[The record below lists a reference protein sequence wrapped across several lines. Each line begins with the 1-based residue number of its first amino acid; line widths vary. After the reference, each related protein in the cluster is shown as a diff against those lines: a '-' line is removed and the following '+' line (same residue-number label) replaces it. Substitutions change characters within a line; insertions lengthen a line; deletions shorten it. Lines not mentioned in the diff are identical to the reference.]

1 MHRLPFS
8 HSQSTTVVP
17 FHKLHSDVWGP
28 SACIAVGG
36 FRYYL
41 TIIDDCTRYMWIF
54 PLINKFNVLPTF
66 IKFHAYIVNQYQAH
80 IKKFQS
86 DGGGEYT
93 SKAFQEFLSSKG
105 ISHQLSCPYTTQQNG
120 VAERKSRHVIETTIT
135 LLQTAELPTNLWYYA
150 AAHAVFL
157 INRMPC
163 KGLDMT
169 SPYYKFFGH
178 HPVLSAMKVFGSA
191 VYPLLKQYNAHKLE
205 SRLSQCVFLGYSLS
219 HKGVYCYNMLNQK
232 LHISRHVI
240 HDESLFPFKLLKSPP
255 ISTTVASSNPRPINI
270 SVTLPHTSSQQ
281 STSSAQSSMETHSD
295 LPMSNNIESLEFSS
309 GSVLPVTS
317 TNQLEVVLP
326 ISPNSN
332 IHESSDA
339 CAMPHSTNCHPM
351 QTRLKSGIVQ
361 KRQFLEFSCFATM
374 LTSVI
379 EPEAPTYFK
388 AAAAQPEWQQAMLEE
403 IQALQL
409 QGTWNLVPPPDK
421 NIVGCR
427 WIYKIKRNSDGTI
440 SRYKA
445 RLVAQ
450 GFSQEHGLDYDEIF
464 SPVVR
469 HTTVRL
475 VLSLA
480 AMFKWDLRQLDVK
493 NAFLHGELQ
502 EEVYMRQPQ
511 GFTDSTY
518 PNHVCKLQKS
528 LYGLKQ
534 APRAWNAK
542 FTGYL
547 PSLGFQSSHLD
558 PSLFVRQNSTSV
570 VILLLYVDD
579 IIITGSD
586 TQVVQSVI
594 DSLGEVFDMKDI
606 GRLTYFLGLEVHYQD
621 NGDIFVNQAKYARD
635 LFKKACMD
643 TCKPCLTPIKPHQSV
658 LKDEGTLLS
667 DPTLYRSLVGA
678 LQYLTFTRPDIAFA
692 VNTVCQ
698 FMNAPTDTH
707 FALVKR
713 ILRYLQGTLQYGITF
728 STGSML
734 LSGYCDS
741 D

>member
-1 MHRLPFS
+1 
-8 HSQSTTVVP
+8 
-17 FHKLHSDVWGP
+17 
-28 SACIAVGG
+28 
-36 FRYYL
+36 
-41 TIIDDCTRYMWIF
+41 
-54 PLINKFNVLPTF
+54 
-66 IKFHAYIVNQYQAH
+66 
-80 IKKFQS
+80 
-86 DGGGEYT
+86 
-93 SKAFQEFLSSKG
+93 
-105 ISHQLSCPYTTQQNG
+105 
-120 VAERKSRHVIETTIT
+120 
-135 LLQTAELPTNLWYYA
+135 
-150 AAHAVFL
+150 
-157 INRMPC
+157 
-163 KGLDMT
+163 
-169 SPYYKFFGH
+169 
-178 HPVLSAMKVFGSA
+178 
-191 VYPLLKQYNAHKLE
+191 
-205 SRLSQCVFLGYSLS
+205 
-219 HKGVYCYNMLNQK
+219 MLNQK

-240 HDESLFPFKLLKSPP
+240 HDESLFPFKVLKSPP
-255 ISTTVASSNPRPINI
+255 ISTTVASSNPRPVNI

-281 STSSAQSSMETHSD
+281 STSSAQSSMEPHSE
-295 LPMSNNIESLEFSS
+295 LPMSNNTESLEFSS
-309 GSVLPVTS
+309 GSILPVTS

-339 CAMPHSTNCHPM
+339 YVMPHSTNCHPM
-351 QTRLKSGIVQ
+351 QTRLKSGVVQ
-361 KRQFLEFSCFATM
+361 KRQFPEFSCFATM

-388 AAAAQPEWQQAMLEE
+388 AAAAQPEWQQAVAEE

-409 QGTWNLVPPPDK
+409 QGTWNLVPPPPDK

-427 WIYKIKRNSDGTI
+427 WIYKIKRNSYGTI

-450 GFSQEHGLDYDEIF
+450 GFSQEHSLDYDETF
-464 SPVVR
+464 SLVVR

-502 EEVYMRQPQ
+502 EE
-511 GFTDSTY
+511 
-518 PNHVCKLQKS
+518 
-528 LYGLKQ
+528 

-542 FTGYL
+542 FKGYL
-547 PSLGFQSSHLD
+547 PSLGSQSSHSD

-594 DSLGEVFDMKDI
+594 DSFGEVFDMKDI

-635 LFKKACMD
+635 LFKKAGMD

-678 LQYLTFTRPDIAFA
+678 LQYLTFTRPDISFA

-728 STGSML
+728 SPSSML

-741 D
+741 DWAGDPNTRRSTTSYVVFLGDNPISWSSKKQAAVSRSSTEAEYRALANCAADIAWIRQIMCDLHMTLPEAPIIHSDNMLALALSVNPVFHSCIKHLEIDYHFVRERIQCRDLVVQYIPTDGQVADILSKGLHSPVFIRHRSNLRLGNNPAEIEGEC